1 MIPSTT
7 DYNGRL
13 VDLEYLQSIPQP
25 VGSYA
30 VTQSIAMSS
39 PKIVTGIQKLVQRY
53 AITLLTRLGDVYLAP
68 ERGTAFLD
76 RIQRGGGR
84 SRGHILQTFAFANT
98 DAIRQMRVDDGDTA
112 TYGEI
117 PTDEQIRSAQLVD
130 YSVDFTTSTLSL
142 TVFIE
147 SNAGTSFTYVIPVTV
162 PRT

>member
-1 MIPSTT
+1 MIPSST

-13 VDLEYLQSIPQP
+13 VDLEYLQTISKPS
-25 VGSYA
+25 GSYD
-30 VTQSIAMSS
+30 VTQSIAISS

-53 AITLLTRLGDVYLAP
+53 AIIMLTRLGDVYLAP
-68 ERGTAFLD
+68 NKGTGFLD
-76 RIQRGGGR
+76 RIARGGGR
-84 SRGHILQTFAFANT
+84 SRGHILQTFAFANI
-98 DAIRQMRVDDGDTA
+98 DVIRQLREDDGNTD

-117 PTDEQIRSAQLVD
+117 PADEQIRRAELLD

-147 SNAGTSFTYVIPVTV
+147 SNAGESFTYVIPVTV